1 MGLPDKQPS
10 SAIYNSPDGHR
21 WSLINDAVNRC
32 EATADKDSTVKLMK
46 AIAILDFCKE
56 QSGVFPTKN
65 ILQKLGIF
73 SNQNS
78 LESALSSLQHHSCII
93 FRNYQSSYAAFA
105 GSDFDIEQALD
116 EELPY
121 VTPEAMVG
129 SLDFP
134 PFTAKNYYHKNGA
147 LKWFQEKAIE
157 GLDFQEVFS
166 NLEFHEDLSGVF
178 LFASTVMNGTQI
190 TYKPF
195 QIYKQN
201 WKFA

>member
-1 MGLPDKQPS
+1 
-10 SAIYNSPDGHR
+10 
-21 WSLINDAVNRC
+21 
-32 EATADKDSTVKLMK
+32 MK

-56 QSGVFPTKN
+56 QSGVFPTKS
-65 ILQKLGIF
+65 ILKKLGIF

-78 LESALSSLQHHSCII
+78 LESALSSLQNHSCII

-147 LKWFQEKAIE
+147 LKWFQVKAE
-157 GLDFQEVFS
+157 GLPFRSVFKIGIS
-166 NLEFHEDLSGVF
+166 RGPSGVF
-178 LFASTVMNGTQI
+178 LLCLDGDEWNAI
-190 TYKPF
+190 PYKMPF
-195 QIYKQN
+195 QIYEQN
-201 WKFA
+201 

>member
-1 MGLPDKQPS
+1 M
-10 SAIYNSPDGHR
+10 
-21 WSLINDAVNRC
+21 INDAVLRC
-32 EATADKDSTVKLMK
+32 EASANKDSTVKLMK

-56 QSGVFPTKN
+56 QSGVFPTKS

-73 SNQNS
+73 SNQNN
-78 LESALSSLQHHSCII
+78 LESALSSLQNHSCII

-147 LKWFQEKAIE
+147 LKWFQVKAIE
-157 GLDFQEVFS
+157 GLDFQEAFS
-166 NLEFHEDLSGVF
+166 KLEFHEDLSGVF
-178 LFASTVMNGTQI
+178 LLCLDGDEWNANHIQNAFSNLQTELEVCIGLARDAASLRQTKANL
-190 TYKPF
+190 
-195 QIYKQN
+195 
-201 WKFA
+201 WL

>member
-1 MGLPDKQPS
+1 
-10 SAIYNSPDGHR
+10 
-21 WSLINDAVNRC
+21 
-32 EATADKDSTVKLMK
+32 MK

-56 QSGVFPTKN
+56 QSGVFPTKS

-73 SNQNS
+73 SNQNN
-78 LESALSSLQHHSCII
+78 LDSALSSLQNHSCII

-147 LKWFQEKAIE
+147 LKWFQVKAIE
-157 GLDFQEVFS
+157 GWIFKKRFQNWNFTRT
-166 NLEFHEDLSGVF
+166 F
-178 LFASTVMNGTQI
+178 LVCFFFASTVMNGTQI
-190 TYKPF
+190 TYKTPF
-195 QIYKQN
+195 QTLQTELEVCVGLARDAASFRQTTSES
-201 WKFA
+201 WL